1 MNYKIPKTEVNKKL
15 NSFQTLF
22 RESGFKIT
30 PQREAIYKVLLE
42 SNNHP
47 SIDEIY
53 QKVKKQYASISL
65 DTVYRNVE
73 SLEKMNLVN
82 RICGIEGKNH
92 FEANTT
98 PHHHF
103 ICIKCHAIFDFMY
116 EKANTQKIHLPK
128 EILNLGK
135 VQSTHLLV
143 KGICKKCNS
152 HK

>member
-1 MNYKIPKTEVNKKL
+1 MNYKIPKTEVKKKL
-15 NSFQTLF
+15 DSFQTVF

-42 SNNHP
+42 SNYHP
-47 SIDEIY
+47 SVDEIY
-53 QKVKKQYASISL
+53 EEVKKQYASISI

-82 RICGIEGKNH
+82 RICGVEGKNH
-92 FEANTT
+92 FEANIH

-103 ICIKCHAIFDFMY
+103 ICTVCQAIYDFNY

-128 EILNLGK
+128 EVLNLGK
-135 VQSTHLLV
+135 IESTHLLV
-143 KGICKKCNS
+143 KGICKKCNLS
-152 HK
+152 K